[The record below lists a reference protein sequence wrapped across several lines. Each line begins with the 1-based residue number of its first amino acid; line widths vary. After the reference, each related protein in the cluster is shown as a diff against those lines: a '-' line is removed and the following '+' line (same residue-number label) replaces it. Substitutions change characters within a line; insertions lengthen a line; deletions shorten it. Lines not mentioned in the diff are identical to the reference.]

1 MESFAALFLNT
12 ILLRP
17 YVFIFLV
24 VYLIGCSIHLGLK
37 RALFFCIAGY
47 AITWL
52 SEYSS
57 IHNGFPYGY
66 YRYVEATKA
75 KELWVFGVP
84 FMDSLSY
91 VFLAYASFSMAVLT
105 LSPVRGVK
113 GLFYVLET
121 KKIRN
126 SLPATA
132 LGALFMTYLDI
143 IIDPVALRGDKW
155 FLGKIHEY
163 PDGGVYFGV
172 PISNFIGWFVV
183 GFALIFTLQRIDRHL
198 GYGKD
203 IAGYHF
209 FWRYMVGP
217 ALYFSVLAFNLYI
230 TFFVGE
236 YAMGWAGIFIVFCP
250 TVLLLHFTQMKLSR
264 QDNECLAAHLND
276 FPMVKMPG
284 IESYR
289 GKRAP
294 S

>member
-1 MESFAALFLNT
+1 MESFPALFLHT

-17 YVFIFLV
+17 YVFIFLLI
-24 VYLIGCSIHLGLK
+24 YLVGCSIHLGLR
-37 RALFFCIAGY
+37 RALFFCVAGY

-66 YRYVEATKA
+66 YRYIEATKA

-91 VFLAYASFSMAVLT
+91 VFLTYASFSMAVVV
-105 LSPVRGVK
+105 LSPVRSTK
-113 GLFYVLET
+113 GFCYVLET

-163 PDGGVYFGV
+163 PGGGVYFGV
-172 PISNFIGWFVV
+172 PISNFIGWFLV
-183 GFALIFTLQRIDRHL
+183 GFALIFTLQRIDRYL
-198 GYGKD
+198 SDAKD
-203 IAGYHF
+203 FTGHTF
-209 FWRYMVGP
+209 PWRYMVGP
-217 ALYFSVLAFNLYI
+217 ALYYSVLAFNLAI
-230 TFFVGE
+230 TFFIGE
-236 YAMGWAGIFIVFCP
+236 YTLAWAGIFIVFCP
-250 TVLLLHFTQMKLSR
+250 TVLLFYLTKMKLSR
-264 QDNECLAAHLND
+264 QDNKGLSAHLKD
-276 FPMVKMPG
+276 FPKAG
-284 IESYR
+284 ILGEMR
-289 GKRAP
+289 
-294 S
+294 

>member
-1 MESFAALFLNT
+1 MDSLPALFLNT

-17 YVFIFLV
+17 YVFIFLLI
-24 VYLIGCSIHLGLK
+24 YLVGCSIHLGLK

-66 YRYVEATKA
+66 YRYIEATKA

-91 VFLAYASFSMAVLT
+91 VFLTYASFSMAVMV
-105 LSPVRGVK
+105 LSPVRSSK

-126 SLPATA
+126 SLAATA

-143 IIDPVALRGDKW
+143 IIDPVALRGDRW

-163 PDGGVYFGV
+163 PGGGVYFGV

-183 GFALIFTLQRIDRHL
+183 GFVLVFILQRIDR
-198 GYGKD
+198 YFSDEKD
-203 IAGYHF
+203 VMGHAF
-209 FWRYMVGP
+209 QWRYLIGP
-217 ALYFSVLAFNLYI
+217 ALYFSVLAFNLSI
-230 TFFVGE
+230 VFFIGE
-236 YAMGWAGIFIVFCP
+236 YTMGWAGIFIVLCP
-250 TVLLLHFTQMKLSR
+250 TVLLYYFMKIKFSR
-264 QDNECLAAHLND
+264 RDNEDLVAHLND
-276 FPMVKMPG
+276 FPMAKIPA
-284 IESYR
+284 S
-289 GKRAP
+289 
-294 S
+294 

>member
-1 MESFAALFLNT
+1 MESFPALFLNT

-17 YVFIFLV
+17 YVFIFLLI
-24 VYLIGCSIHLGLK
+24 YLIGCSTHLGLK

-66 YRYVEATKA
+66 YRYIEATKT
-75 KELWVFGVP
+75 KELWVLGVP

-91 VFLAYASFSMAVLT
+91 VFLTYASFSMAVMV
-105 LSPVRGVK
+105 LSPVRSIK
-113 GLFYVLET
+113 GFFYVLET

-143 IIDPVALRGDKW
+143 IIDPVALRGDRW

-163 PDGGVYFGV
+163 PGGGIYFGV

-183 GFALIFTLQRIDRHL
+183 GFVLVFILQRIDRYL
-198 GYGKD
+198 SDTKD
-203 IAGYHF
+203 VAGHAF
-209 FWRYMVGP
+209 RWRYLIGP
-217 ALYFSVLAFNLYI
+217 ALYFSVLAFNLSI
-230 TFFVGE
+230 IFFIGE
-236 YAMGWAGIFIVFCP
+236 YAMGWAGIFIVLCP
-250 TVLLLHFTQMKLSR
+250 TVLLCYFMKIKFSR
-264 QDNECLAAHLND
+264 QDNEDLVAHLSD
-276 FPMVKMPG
+276 FPMAK
-284 IESYR
+284 I
-289 GKRAP
+289 P
-294 S
+294 SS